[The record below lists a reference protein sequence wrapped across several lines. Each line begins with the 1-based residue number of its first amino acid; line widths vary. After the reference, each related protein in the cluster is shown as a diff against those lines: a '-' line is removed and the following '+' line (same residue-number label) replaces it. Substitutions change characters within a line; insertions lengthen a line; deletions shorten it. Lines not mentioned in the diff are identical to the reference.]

1 MVKDERRTV
10 QLGLRIDK
18 NLLDEIESLAENEG
32 VDKMSWIKRAL
43 ADFVNG
49 EKDSMSKEAVKD
61 YINLVI
67 DETDLKE
74 FTEFSKIPRDIEN
87 ARRDVL
93 NNIKNGAMRK

>member
-1 MVKDERRTV
+1 MITEGKKTV

-43 ADFVNG
+43 AGFVNE
-49 EKDSMSKEAVKD
+49 EKNSMSKEAVRD

-67 DETDLKE
+67 DKTELKE
-74 FTEFSKIPRDIEN
+74 FAGFSKIPKDIEN